1 LPQKLFQKQYASSF
15 DSVVFSRSSG
25 VAAVAAVA
33 AVEAAAA
40 MLT

>member
-15 DSVVFSRSSG
+15 DSVVFS
-25 VAAVAAVA
+25 VQAAVAAVA